1 MCMETT
7 NQAPLS
13 NEEQVIYNIKASIE
27 KIRPYINM
35 DGGDLQFVA
44 YKDGTVYVQ
53 MLGACA
59 GCMLIDSTLQD
70 GVATILME
78 EVPEVT
84 AVKLVEPSL

>member
-1 MCMETT
+1 MEQT
-7 NQAPLS
+7 NTLTD
-13 NEEQVIYNIKASIE
+13 EEQVIYNIKASIE

-59 GCMLIDSTLQD
+59 GCMMIDSTLQD

-78 EVPEVT
+78 EVPEVR
-84 AVKLVEPSL
+84 AVKLVDNR

>member
-1 MCMETT
+1 MEQVNTLT
-7 NQAPLS
+7 D
-13 NEEQVIYNIKASIE
+13 EEQVIYNIKASIE

-59 GCMLIDSTLQD
+59 GCMMIDSTLQD
-70 GVATILME
+70 GVATIIME
-78 EVPEVT
+78 EVPEVR
-84 AVKLVEPSL
+84 AVKLVDNQ

>member
-1 MCMETT
+1 MEQT
-7 NQAPLS
+7 NTLT

-59 GCMLIDSTLQD
+59 GCMMIDSTLQD

-84 AVKLVEPSL
+84 AVKLVDNQ

>member
-1 MCMETT
+1 MEETKK
-7 NQAPLS
+7 LS
-13 NEEQVIYNIKASIE
+13 DDEQVIYNIKASIE

-59 GCMLIDSTLQD
+59 GCMMIDSTLQD

-84 AVKLVEPSL
+84 SVKLVENQY

>member
-1 MCMETT
+1 MEQT
-7 NQAPLS
+7 NTLT
-13 NEEQVIYNIKASIE
+13 NEEHVIYNIKASIE

-59 GCMLIDSTLQD
+59 GCMMIDSTLQD

-84 AVKLVEPSL
+84 AVKLVDNQ

>member
-1 MCMETT
+1 
-7 NQAPLS
+7 
-13 NEEQVIYNIKASIE
+13 
-27 KIRPYINM
+27 M

-59 GCMLIDSTLQD
+59 GCMMIDSTLQD

-78 EVPEVT
+78 EVPEVR
-84 AVKLVEPSL
+84 AVKLVDNR

>member
-1 MCMETT
+1 MSMETT

>member
-1 MCMETT
+1 MEQVNTLT
-7 NQAPLS
+7 D
-13 NEEQVIYNIKASIE
+13 EEQVIYNIKASIE

-59 GCMLIDSTLQD
+59 GCMMIDSTLQD

-78 EVPEVT
+78 EVPEVR
-84 AVKLVEPSL
+84 AVKLVDNQ

>member
-1 MCMETT
+1 MEETK
-7 NQAPLS
+7 QLS
-13 NEEQVIYNIKASIE
+13 NDEQVIYNIKASIE

-59 GCMLIDSTLQD
+59 GCMMIDSTLQD

-84 AVKLVEPSL
+84 SVKLVENQY

>member
-1 MCMETT
+1 MEQT
-7 NQAPLS
+7 NTLTD
-13 NEEQVIYNIKASIE
+13 EEQVIYNIKASIE

-59 GCMLIDSTLQD
+59 GCMMIDSTLQD

-78 EVPEVT
+78 EVPEVR
-84 AVKLVEPSL
+84 AVKLVDNQ

>member
-1 MCMETT
+1 MVMEETK
-7 NQAPLS
+7 QLS
-13 NEEQVIYNIKASIE
+13 NDEQVIYNIKASIE

-59 GCMLIDSTLQD
+59 GCMMIDSTLQD

-84 AVKLVEPSL
+84 SVKLVENQY